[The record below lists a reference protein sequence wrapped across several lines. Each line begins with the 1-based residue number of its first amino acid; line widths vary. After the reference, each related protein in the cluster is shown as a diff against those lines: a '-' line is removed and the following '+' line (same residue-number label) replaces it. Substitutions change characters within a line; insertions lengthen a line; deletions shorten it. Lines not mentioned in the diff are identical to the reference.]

1 MRIHFTLLMILT
13 CLLAHAA
20 DEPKKEPAEHENVFK
35 RTGKQIGHDA
45 KAATKQAG
53 HAFKE
58 AGKAIGHGTAKAVK
72 DIGHGM
78 KESAAK
84 TKQAAKD
91 ATK

>member
-1 MRIHFTLLMILT
+1 MRIRIALAMSLA
-13 CLLAHAA
+13 CLVAHAA
-20 DEPKKEPAEHENVFK
+20 DEPKKESTEQENVFK

-91 ATK
+91 TTK